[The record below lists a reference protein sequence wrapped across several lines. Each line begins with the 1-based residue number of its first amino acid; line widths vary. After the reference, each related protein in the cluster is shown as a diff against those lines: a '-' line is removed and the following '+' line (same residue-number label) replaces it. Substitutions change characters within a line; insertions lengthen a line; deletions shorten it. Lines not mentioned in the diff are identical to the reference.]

1 MNICDGCQGPFQIII
16 AEEDEATVM
25 ETLAAATG
33 LSMHAN
39 TTIKG
44 ASK

>member
-16 AEEDEATVM
+16 AEEDEVTVM

-33 LSMHAN
+33 LSN

-44 ASK
+44 ASN